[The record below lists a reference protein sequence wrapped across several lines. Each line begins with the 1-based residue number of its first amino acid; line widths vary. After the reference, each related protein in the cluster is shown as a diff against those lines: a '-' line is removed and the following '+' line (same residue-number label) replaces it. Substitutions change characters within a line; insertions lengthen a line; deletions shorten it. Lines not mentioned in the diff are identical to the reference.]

1 MKYVLFSIMIL
12 LFAAFN
18 GCSDDVST
26 SPDERDVRP
35 LTELEKSLVDSDN
48 HFGLKMFRAMSASGA
63 DENLFISPL
72 SISLALGMTLN
83 GADAGTKDAMRNT
96 LEFNGLDQDDIN
108 ESYRSLLELL
118 GSMDPKVIFD
128 IANSIWYR
136 QGYSV
141 EQDFLSVNRDY
152 FDAQVQALDFASAS
166 APDIINRWVN
176 DSTNG
181 KIQKMLN
188 EIPVDAVM
196 YLINA
201 IYFKGIWSNEFE
213 KKMTRDDQFIT
224 LSGERIPCRMM
235 HLKEYFKY
243 FETDQFQAIDMPY
256 GYGDFS
262 MTILLPQDGVNI
274 NDFISNISND
284 DWNMWMSRFSS
295 REGTIEMPKFTM
307 EYEASLNDVL
317 KSLGMAIAF
326 TPGQANFSKINKENN
341 LFISNV
347 KHKSYVKVDEEGTE
361 AAAATSVEISL
372 TSVRSTN
379 FYMRVD
385 RPFLFAIREN
395 RSQTILFIGKM
406 MQPESD

>member
-1 MKYVLFSIMIL
+1 
-12 LFAAFN
+12 
-18 GCSDDVST
+18 
-26 SPDERDVRP
+26 
-35 LTELEKSLVDSDN
+35 
-48 HFGLKMFRAMSASGA
+48 
-63 DENLFISPL
+63 
-72 SISLALGMTLN
+72 
-83 GADAGTKDAMRNT
+83 
-96 LEFNGLDQDDIN
+96 DQEEIN

-141 EQDFLSVNRDY
+141 EQDFLTVNRDY

-181 KIQKMLN
+181 KIKKMLS
-188 EIPVDAVM
+188 EIPGDAVM

-213 KKMTRDDQFIT
+213 KKMTRDDEFIT

-235 HLKEYFKY
+235 HLKEHFKY

-262 MTILLPQDGVNI
+262 MTILLPQAGVDI
-274 NDFISNISND
+274 NDFISNISSD
-284 DWNMWMSRFSS
+284 DWNMWMPRFSS
-295 REGTIEMPKFTM
+295 QEGTIEMPKFTM
-307 EYEASLNDVL
+307 EYESSLNDVL

-326 TPGQANFSKINKENN
+326 TPGEANFSKINKENN

-372 TSVRSTN
+372 TSVRSTD

-385 RPFLFAIREN
+385 RPFVFAIREN

-406 MQPESD
+406 MQPETD